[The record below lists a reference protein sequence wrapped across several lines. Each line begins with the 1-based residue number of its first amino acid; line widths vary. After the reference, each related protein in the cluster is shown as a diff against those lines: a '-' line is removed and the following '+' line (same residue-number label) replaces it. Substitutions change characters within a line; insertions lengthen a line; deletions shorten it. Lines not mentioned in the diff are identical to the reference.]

1 MTLREAVIQAQLELG
16 MSREQAEFGAKLSD
30 GALPDAAALTNSPVR
45 PGYEREFIEFL
56 KQTFRQMDAH
66 PEAMQAELRR
76 RMANRTKA
84 N

>member
-1 MTLREAVIQAQLELG
+1 MTLREAVAQAQLELG
-16 MSREQAEFGAKLSD
+16 ISRERAELGAKLSD
-30 GALPDAAALTNSPVR
+30 GVFPDAATLTNCPVR

-56 KQTFRQMDAH
+56 KHFFRQMDAH
-66 PEAMQAELRR
+66 PEATQAELRR